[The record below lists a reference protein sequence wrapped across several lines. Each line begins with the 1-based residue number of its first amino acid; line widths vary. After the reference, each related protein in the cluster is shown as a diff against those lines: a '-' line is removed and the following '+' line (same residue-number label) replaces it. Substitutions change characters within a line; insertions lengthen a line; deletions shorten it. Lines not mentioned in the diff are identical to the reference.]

1 MRENVNIAHLC
12 LNIIFT
18 GPCKLNILEFLAV
31 LSVLQAVGI
40 CTTLWFRSCD
50 KQELGVWGS
59 FDTLI
64 YKEAVCL
71 VRPENT
77 SPCRLRSDEILLLQ
91 IRSWTY
97 GICCWCSAS
106 CRRMHKA
113 VKISSLQPRGTE
125 VLSFSFPVWSVT
137 TLCQTRLQH
146 GIFHNLCP
154 FSVTMTNIIYFK

>member
-40 CTTLWFRSCD
+40 CTMLWFRSPD
-50 KQELGVWGS
+50 KQQLGVWGS
-59 FDTLI
+59 FATLI

-77 SPCRLRSDEILLLQ
+77 SPCRLRSDEMLLLQ
-91 IRSWTY
+91 IRQWIY

-106 CRRMHKA
+106 CHRMRKA
-113 VKISSLQPRGTE
+113 VKISSLQAQRNRSDFFF
-125 VLSFSFPVWSVT
+125 LSGLECNYFMSDQASAWDVSQPMSFQ
-137 TLCQTRLQH
+137 CEDD
-146 GIFHNLCP
+146 
-154 FSVTMTNIIYFK
+154 K